1 MAYLIKTHEKSGL
14 LVCSNGSVFI
24 PESRRYKEHW
34 TCGSL
39 CGRYRIVHHNG
50 KNYSVHRMVAETFLE
65 NPNNYQTVDHI
76 DRNRLNNDVT
86 NLRWASYSM
95 QMRNTSQNE
104 SCYKKNG
111 THYYEDMKK
120 CRNISSSNYVK
131 TPKGKEVHS
140 KAMKKW
146 RSKFKRLKFND
157 GKVHYVP
164 LEKAKEIEHLPVYQR
179 ILKNIKE

>member
-1 MAYLIKTHEKSGL
+1 
-14 LVCSNGSVFI
+14 
-24 PESRRYKEHW
+24 
-34 TCGSL
+34 
-39 CGRYRIVHHNG
+39 
-50 KNYSVHRMVAETFLE
+50 
-65 NPNNYQTVDHI
+65 
-76 DRNRLNNDVT
+76 
-86 NLRWASYSM
+86 M
-95 QMRNTSQNE
+95 QMRNTSQNDE
-104 SCYKKNG
+104 CFKKHG
-111 THYYEDMKK
+111 MHYYEDMKK
-120 CRNISSSNYVK
+120 CRHINSSNYVK